1 MNTLNND
8 IEKQIF
14 EFEWV
19 PRVNNSTDF
28 VITKI
33 MDRNNL
39 TKD

>member
-1 MNTLNND
+1 MNTLNID
-8 IEKQIF
+8 VEKQIF

-19 PRVNNSTDF
+19 PRVKNSTEF

-39 TKD
+39 S